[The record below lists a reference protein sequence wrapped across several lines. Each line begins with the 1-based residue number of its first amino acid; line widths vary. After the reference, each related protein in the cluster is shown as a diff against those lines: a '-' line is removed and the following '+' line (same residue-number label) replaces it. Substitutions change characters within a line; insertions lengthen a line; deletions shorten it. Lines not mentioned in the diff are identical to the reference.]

1 MEGNKK
7 NFRFQYS
14 VTATKENTMTTYRL
28 DDKQP
33 HAFWD
38 NSYPAR
44 VRIKSGD
51 TVVFETLEA
60 SANQIT
66 PKSKDAAVAN
76 LSFDPIHPLT
86 GPVYVEGA
94 EPGDGLEVEV
104 VSIKHKGWGWNAV
117 IPGFGLLGEDFPTP
131 YLHHYKLGRTQCK
144 FREDILI
151 PYEPFCGVM
160 GVAPREP
167 GRLTTIPPRENGG
180 NIDIRHLTPGTRVM
194 FPVLAPGALF
204 SCGDCHSAQGDGEV
218 NGTGIESPMTVTLR
232 FQLMKGANVPEL
244 RFITP
249 PGKKLTVTDEK
260 GYFVT
265 TAHGPDLFRDAQQ
278 AVRYMI
284 DHLSSNYNM
293 TREQAYCLCG
303 AAVDLKISEIVD
315 APNWIVSAYL
325 PLSIFKRSKTK
336 ASSRTRKVKP
346 MAKRASDQRR
356 TR

>member
-1 MEGNKK
+1 M
-7 NFRFQYS
+7 
-14 VTATKENTMTTYRL
+14 ATHHL
-28 DDKQP
+28 DNKQP

-38 NSYPAR
+38 NSHPPR
-44 VRIKSGD
+44 VRIKPGD

-66 PKSKDAAVAN
+66 PTSSSDALAT

-94 EPGDGLEVEV
+94 EPGDGLSVEII
-104 VSIKHKGWGWNAV
+104 SIKHKGWGWNGV
-117 IPGFGLLGEDFPTP
+117 IPGFGLMGEEFMTP
-131 YLHHYKLGRTQCK
+131 YVHHYKLGRTHCE
-144 FREDILI
+144 FRKDILI

-160 GVAPREP
+160 GVGPREA
-167 GRLTTIPPRENGG
+167 GRLDTIPPRENAG
-180 NIDIRHLTPGTRVM
+180 NIDIRHLTPGTRVI
-194 FPVLAPGALF
+194 FPVLVPGALF

-218 NGTGIESPMTVTLR
+218 NGTGIETPMTVTLR
-232 FQLMKGANVPEL
+232 FNLIKGANIPEL
-244 RFITP
+244 RFTTA
-249 PGKKLTVTDEK
+249 PGKKLTVTDEG

-265 TAHGPDLFRDAQQ
+265 TAHGPDLFKNAQT

-284 DHLSSNYNM
+284 DHLASEYNM

-325 PLSIFKRSKTK
+325 PLSIFKQNKPTAKTTSKSRK
-336 ASSRTRKVKP
+336 AKPAPKRKAAKPVSKRTASKRRK
-346 MAKRASDQRR
+346 
-356 TR
+356 

>member
-1 MEGNKK
+1 
-7 NFRFQYS
+7 
-14 VTATKENTMTTYRL
+14 MTTHHL
-28 DDKQP
+28 DDKES

-38 NSYPAR
+38 NSHPPR
-44 VRIKSGD
+44 VRIQPGD

-66 PKSKDAAVAN
+66 PQAGEEALRT

-94 EPGDGLEVEV
+94 EPGDALVVEV
-104 VSIKHKGWGWNAV
+104 VSLEHKGWGWNAV
-117 IPGFGLLGEDFPTP
+117 IPGFGLLADDFLEP
-131 YLHHYKLGRTQCK
+131 YLHHYRLAGDQCF
-144 FREDILI
+144 FRDDIVI

-160 GVAPREP
+160 GVAPREA

-180 NIDIRHLTPGTRVM
+180 NLDIRHLTPGATVM

-218 NGTGIESPMTVTLR
+218 NGTGIETPMTVTLK
-232 FQLMKGANVPEL
+232 FDLLKQANLPEL
-244 RFITP
+244 RFTTP
-249 PGKKLTVTDEK
+249 AGKKLTVADSG

-265 TAHGPDLFRDAQQ
+265 TAHGPDLFKNAQQ
-278 AVRYMI
+278 AIRYMI
-284 DHLSSNYNM
+284 DHLSAEHNM
-293 TREQAYCLCG
+293 SRERAYCLCG

-325 PLSIFKRSKTK
+325 PLAIFAR
-336 ASSRTRKVKP
+336 
-346 MAKRASDQRR
+346 
-356 TR
+356 